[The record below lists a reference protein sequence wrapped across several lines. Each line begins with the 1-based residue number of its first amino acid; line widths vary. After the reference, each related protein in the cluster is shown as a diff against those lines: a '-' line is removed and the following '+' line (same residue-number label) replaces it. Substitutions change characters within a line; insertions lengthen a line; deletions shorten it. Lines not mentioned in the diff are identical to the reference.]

1 VRLIKYVLNTP
12 VTGSKRPAKSRC
24 RVLIGFL
31 VMALSAT
38 GSFSVRAE
46 MPRPAGWTLR
56 FGDDFVGAAHAPPA
70 HAKWRYDIGHQYASG
85 PPNWGTGEM
94 QTYTASPAN
103 IGLDGQGNL
112 RITPLRDAAGHWTS
126 ARIETRR
133 DNFKPPR
140 DGVLRIEARV
150 QMPNVTGK
158 AALGYWPAFWA
169 LGSSYRHHRLWPQV
183 GEFDIMENVNG
194 IDSVWGILHCG
205 VYPGGPCGEPDG
217 LGRRAA
223 CLLSTCQAAFH
234 VYAFEWDASVSPMQ
248 LRWYVDGLL
257 FDHVS
262 QSQLPAV
269 TWNEITGQGG
279 YFLLLN
285 VAMGGGFSFA
295 MAGGKPTP
303 VPETESGHSMLV
315 DYVAVWT
322 KAAAAKH

>member
-1 VRLIKYVLNTP
+1 MRLLNYVLNGLNAGLRWPMAGRACT
-12 VTGSKRPAKSRC
+12 
-24 RVLIGFL
+24 LIGWL
-31 VMALSAT
+31 ALALSFIGTPDA
-38 GSFSVRAE
+38 RAA
-46 MPRPAGWTLR
+46 MPKPAGWTLR
-56 FGDDFVGAAHAPPA
+56 FGDDFVGAANAPPS
-70 HAKWRYDIGHQYASG
+70 HANWRFDLGHNYAMG
-85 PPNWGTGEM
+85 PANWGTGEM
-94 QTYTASPAN
+94 QSYTAAPAN

-112 RITPLRDAAGHWTS
+112 RITPLRGVDGQWTS

-133 DNFKPPR
+133 DNFRPPKG
-140 DGVLRIEARV
+140 GVLRIEARI
-150 QMPNVTGK
+150 QMPNVGDK

-169 LGSSYRHHRLWPQV
+169 LGQSYRHHRLWPQV

-194 IDSVWGILHCG
+194 INSVWGILHCG

-217 LGRRAA
+217 LGRRAE
-223 CLLSTCQAAFH
+223 CLITSCQAAFH
-234 VYAFEWDASVSPMQ
+234 VYAFEWDDSVAPMQ

-269 TWNEITGQGG
+269 TWHEITGQGG
-279 YFLLLN
+279 YFLLLD

-303 VPETESGHSMLV
+303 VPETEPGHSMLV

-322 KAAAAKH
+322 KAAAGTH